1 MLGSKQVRTVDYAKH
16 MDKHRRMKRKLV
28 EFMSKQ
34 VEAQEALDKANR
46 RIRTLEKQN
55 KDLKQQQKSGY
66 SRQMDV
72 DSDNQGSEDEDKVE
86 QPSKRSGIKRKP
98 NTYTIETIPRDEDGK
113 AILPLELGPLT
124 LISLGT
130 IVSDKP
136 AYHCARHIYPLGY
149 TVERNYMSKVDASAY
164 TTYTCTVEEGDDN
177 EPMFVI
183 TPKDDPENKISGK
196 TATSCWTVV
205 ARGANKIRRKS
216 CRNSISG
223 PEYYGL
229 AHPIIRHLIE
239 EDADVDKCTKYKK
252 TPPKP

>member
-177 EPMFVI
+177 EPMVSQ
-183 TPKDDPENKISGK
+183 IS
-196 TATSCWTVV
+196 
-205 ARGANKIRRKS
+205 
-216 CRNSISG
+216 
-223 PEYYGL
+223 
-229 AHPIIRHLIE
+229 
-239 EDADVDKCTKYKK
+239 
-252 TPPKP
+252 